1 MTWSDN
7 PALFTSPMPAVNFW
21 HRIQPLA
28 PLEPGLYGDF
38 WPGALAISGNNAVEV
53 VELARQTN
61 ATILAL
67 DTGGFSLADA
77 FTLQKISPER
87 IRQAIFS
94 LPPENR
100 LSQIYLP
107 FWLDIRKLGPGFDS
121 ALGEIQIVPL
131 AKSQSVSFG
140 EENHALASILKIA
153 LRLALAQSA
162 LWALPLLI
170 FGWQSLLIGLASL
183 LLTAIL
189 NGLLWRLMSFSD
201 WMRVVTVSGLPV
213 ILTLAGFFFLEG
225 FSTLE
230 ISLRALAVFLAS
242 LWLSLTMNGL
252 KP

>member
-7 PALFTSPMPAVNFW
+7 PALFTLPIPAVNFW

-28 PLEPGLYGDF
+28 PLEPGLYGDL
-38 WPGALAISGNNAVEV
+38 WLGALAISGNNVVEV
-53 VELARQTN
+53 ADLARQTN

-77 FTLQKISPER
+77 FTLQKNSPER

-94 LPPENR
+94 LPPENHP
-100 LSQIYLP
+100 SQVYLP
-107 FWLDIRKLGPGFDS
+107 FWLDAQKLGTGFDS
-121 ALGEIQIVPL
+121 TLGKIQIIPL
-131 AKSQSVSFG
+131 AKPRSVSFG
-140 EENHALASILKIA
+140 DANHGLASILRVT

-170 FGWQSLLIGLASL
+170 FGWQSLLIGFASL
-183 LLTAIL
+183 LLAAIL
-189 NGLLWRLMSFSD
+189 NVAIWRLLSFSH
-201 WMRVVTVSGLPV
+201 WIRAVAVSGLLA
-213 ILTLAGFFFLEG
+213 ILTLSGFLFLEG